1 MRTVFADTGYWIALL
16 NPRDALHTKAITLS
30 TALRPLRLITSEMVL
45 IELLN
50 DFAARGT
57 YLRRAA
63 VALSNQLYKD
73 PNTTVVS
80 QTSIQFEDVLSFYA
94 QREDKAW
101 SYTDCSSFWIMQQ
114 AGITEALAY
123 DKHFEQAGK
132 RALLRDDS
140 VSP

>member
-30 TALRPLRLITSEMVL
+30 TSLRPLRFISSEMVL

-80 QTSIQFEDVLSFYA
+80 QTSIQFENMLSFYA

-114 AGITEALAY
+114 TGITEALAY
-123 DKHFEQAGK
+123 DKHFEQAGFT
-132 RALLRDDS
+132 ALLRDYN
-140 VSP
+140 